1 MLFVVGTCHAV
12 STKSGTVWSTLLILI
27 LILGGFR
34 FQFHVF
40 TEKSVGSGGEGV
52 GACTCGVSET

>member
-1 MLFVVGTCHAV
+1 VLFVVGTCHALHQI
-12 STKSGTVWSTLLILI
+12 GHVWSTLLI

-40 TEKSVGSGGEGV
+40 TEKSVGVGERELARV
-52 GACTCGVSET
+52 LAA